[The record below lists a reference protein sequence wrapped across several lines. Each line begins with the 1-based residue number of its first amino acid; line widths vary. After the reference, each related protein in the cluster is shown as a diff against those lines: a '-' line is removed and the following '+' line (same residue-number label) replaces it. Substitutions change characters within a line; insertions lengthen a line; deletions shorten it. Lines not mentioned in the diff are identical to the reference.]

1 MKQKLLLTLFTP
13 RQAQCKL
20 LLLYFILSTC
30 AAAATTRYVSTT
42 GSSVPP
48 YTTWA
53 TASDSIQKCI
63 NICNDGD
70 TVIVAN
76 GIYKESLIIN
86 SAITLM
92 GSGMDSCVIDG
103 RGLSANTI
111 DCRNKINIIGF
122 NIIGRGVSSVDEEGI
137 VTHNYSIN
145 IKSCFISKCADGIYF
160 GKSSGTIDGV
170 IMRDINTGVFTFCG
184 SDTCKPVI
192 KNSIIV
198 LRNVFAADDGIINF
212 YDGQPTI
219 LNNIIIGP
227 RQNTPQGIDNWY
239 VKRLVAKNN
248 LIAGFQ
254 ENINAGGIYDSSF
267 IINNV
272 LRDQF
277 SEENSYASIS
287 NPNSRSYIRN
297 NIITNNVK
305 GIYVGSYTPNSDYNI
320 FWNNEV
326 HVNNGSVFGANDIFA
341 DPMFV
346 KDTVAKS
353 LSYDYHLQK
362 YSPGIDAGDKLIQ
375 DVDGSRSDIGMYGG
389 PGGTS
394 YIYLNLPPKP
404 PVNFHSSYDSSK
416 IIISWNKY
424 SEADFSHY
432 NIYRSVINNF
442 IPDSSNLYC
451 QTDTS
456 YFIDEL
462 PPIKEK
468 LYYRVTAVDS
478 AGNESISGEQI
489 VITITNTGETLI
501 EIVGEYNLYQNYP
514 NPFNPATTIPFRIK
528 ERSYVKVMAYD
539 IKGELITTLVNETKE
554 SGYYEVEFNAGG
566 LASGIY
572 LYRIEVIGKGSIPVY
587 MDMKKMIY
595 LK

>member
-305 GIYVGSYTPNSDYNI
+305 GIYVGSYTPNSDYNL

-326 HVNNGSVFGANDIFA
+326 HVNNGSVFGANDVFA

-346 KDTVAKS
+346 KDTAAKS

>member
-326 HVNNGSVFGANDIFA
+326 HVNNGSVFGANDVFA

-346 KDTVAKS
+346 KDTAAKS

-432 NIYRSVINNF
+432 NIYRSSVNNF
-442 IPDSSNLYC
+442 MPDSINLYC

>member
-432 NIYRSVINNF
+432 NIYRSSVNNF
-442 IPDSSNLYC
+442 MPDSINLYC

>member
-305 GIYVGSYTPNSDYNI
+305 GIYVGSYTPNSDYNL

-326 HVNNGSVFGANDIFA
+326 HVNNGSVFGANDVFA

>member
-1 MKQKLLLTLFTP
+1 
-13 RQAQCKL
+13 
-20 LLLYFILSTC
+20 
-30 AAAATTRYVSTT
+30 
-42 GSSVPP
+42 
-48 YTTWA
+48 
-53 TASDSIQKCI
+53 
-63 NICNDGD
+63 
-70 TVIVAN
+70 
-76 GIYKESLIIN
+76 
-86 SAITLM
+86 
-92 GSGMDSCVIDG
+92 
-103 RGLSANTI
+103 
-111 DCRNKINIIGF
+111 
-122 NIIGRGVSSVDEEGI
+122 
-137 VTHNYSIN
+137 
-145 IKSCFISKCADGIYF
+145 
-160 GKSSGTIDGV
+160 
-170 IMRDINTGVFTFCG
+170 
-184 SDTCKPVI
+184 
-192 KNSIIV
+192 
-198 LRNVFAADDGIINF
+198 
-212 YDGQPTI
+212 
-219 LNNIIIGP
+219 
-227 RQNTPQGIDNWY
+227 
-239 VKRLVAKNN
+239 
-248 LIAGFQ
+248 
-254 ENINAGGIYDSSF
+254 
-267 IINNV
+267 
-272 LRDQF
+272 
-277 SEENSYASIS
+277 
-287 NPNSRSYIRN
+287 
-297 NIITNNVK
+297 
-305 GIYVGSYTPNSDYNI
+305 
-320 FWNNEV
+320 
-326 HVNNGSVFGANDIFA
+326 
-341 DPMFV
+341 MFV
-346 KDTVAKS
+346 KDTAAKS

-432 NIYRSVINNF
+432 NIYRSSVNNF
-442 IPDSSNLYC
+442 MPDSINLYC

>member
-219 LNNIIIGP
+219 LDNIIIGP

-432 NIYRSVINNF
+432 NIYRSSVNNF
-442 IPDSSNLYC
+442 MPDSINLYC

>member
-326 HVNNGSVFGANDIFA
+326 HVNNGSVFGANDVFA

-346 KDTVAKS
+346 KDTAAKS

-456 YFIDEL
+456 YFIDKL

-478 AGNESISGEQI
+478 AGNKSIPGEQI
-489 VITITNTGETLI
+489 VITITNTGEPLI

>member
-456 YFIDEL
+456 YFIDKL

-478 AGNESISGEQI
+478 AGNKSIPGEQI
-489 VITITNTGETLI
+489 VITITNTGEPLI

>member
-305 GIYVGSYTPNSDYNI
+305 GIYVGSYTPNSDYNL

-326 HVNNGSVFGANDIFA
+326 HVNNGSVFGANDVFA

-346 KDTVAKS
+346 KDTAAKS

-432 NIYRSVINNF
+432 NIYRSSVNNF
-442 IPDSSNLYC
+442 MPDSINLYC